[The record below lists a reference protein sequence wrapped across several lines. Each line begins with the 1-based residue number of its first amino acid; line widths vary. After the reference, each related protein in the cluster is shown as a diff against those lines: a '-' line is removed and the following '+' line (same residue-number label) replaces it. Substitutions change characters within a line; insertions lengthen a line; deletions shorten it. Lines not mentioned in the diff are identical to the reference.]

1 MYKVVTTFR
10 GSGVQTEIDLKDYST
25 AFDLAKKIKK
35 LGEDDVI
42 VKIESDKETILNG
55 VKIKS
60 TKVVEFEVDEDGFE
74 KFILNRF
81 TRRV

>member
-25 AFDLAKKIKK
+25 AFDLAEKIKK

-42 VKIESDKETILNG
+42 VKIESE
-55 VKIKS
+55 IKS
-60 TKVVEFEVDEDGFE
+60 N
-74 KFILNRF
+74 KFNAHILERF
-81 TRRV
+81 TRRD

>member
-10 GSGVQTEIDLKDYST
+10 GSGVQTEIDIKDYST

-35 LGEDDVI
+35 LGENDVI
-42 VKIESDKETILNG
+42 VKIETNKTNTLNG

-60 TKVVEFEVDEDGFE
+60 TKVVEFEEDEDGFT

-81 TRRV
+81 TRRD